1 MFYGQL
7 LGQVLLEDY
16 LESLF
21 FVHCS
26 VMPFFAK
33 GFFTSQ
39 RNLHQLFF
47 VLILT
52 HHCFVHGIHMVTQ
65 FPMQNFLS
73 VFLEGEGG
81 VAKDACNFFSW
92 GIWAFVAPQ
101 KFFLGCL
108 FLKTSKFYVWF
119 ILIFFFYFDVSPKIK
134 PHEMFF
140 RMSPSCQIRDLG
152 TYSLFHIYTKI

>member
-1 MFYGQL
+1 MFHGQL

-39 RNLHQLFF
+39 RNLHQLFL

-65 FPMQNFLS
+65 FPMQKCF
-73 VFLEGEGG
+73 VCFLEGEGKLPKML
-81 VAKDACNFFSW
+81 VTFFHGAS
-92 GIWAFVAPQ
+92 GH
-101 KFFLGCL
+101 L
-108 FLKTSKFYVWF
+108 
-119 ILIFFFYFDVSPKIK
+119 
-134 PHEMFF
+134 
-140 RMSPSCQIRDLG
+140 
-152 TYSLFHIYTKI
+152 